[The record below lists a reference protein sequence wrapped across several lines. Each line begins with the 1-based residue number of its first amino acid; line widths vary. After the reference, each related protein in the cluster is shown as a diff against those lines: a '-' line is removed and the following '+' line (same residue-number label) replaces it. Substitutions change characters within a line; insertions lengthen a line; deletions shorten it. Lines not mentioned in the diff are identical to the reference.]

1 MGGFEVLQAFIG
13 PEVIITQGQ
22 DWEEPF
28 FWNGVEAHKT
38 ASDIPHI
45 ALPAPSIN
53 LMWMAHIDSTALQ
66 GKSLYFAMFEDNFEI
81 LTFYQSG
88 TLSMSTS

>member
-1 MGGFEVLQAFIG
+1 MAGGFEVLQAFIG
-13 PEVIITQGQ
+13 PEVMITQGQ

-28 FWNGVEAHKT
+28 FWNGVEAHKK

-45 ALPAPSIN
+45 ALPTPSIN

-66 GKSLYFAMFEDNFEI
+66 GKPLVFTTTLNPFEI
-81 LTFYQSG
+81 LTFY
-88 TLSMSTS
+88 